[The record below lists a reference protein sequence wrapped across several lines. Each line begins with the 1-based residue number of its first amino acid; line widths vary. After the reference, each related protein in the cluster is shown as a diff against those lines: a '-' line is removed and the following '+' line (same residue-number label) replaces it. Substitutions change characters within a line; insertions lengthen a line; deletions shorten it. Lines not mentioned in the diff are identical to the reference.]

1 MLLRYASSFFFGLL
15 LSVNAAAAVTVAR
28 VPDSGLQPR
37 LVNDADGGLHLLYFK
52 KRLSAPSAREGRL
65 YYRQYDS
72 VAQRFSAPVQVS
84 STAFDLQTFAI
95 ARASMALDGNGRAH
109 VLWYLP
115 KKNSYFYA
123 RSNEQRTAFETQRS
137 IVSSYNEGLDAAGDI
152 AARDQQVA
160 IVWAAGALSEEASRT
175 VYARF
180 SDDGGATFG
189 EELRV
194 GDPDLGACACCSLAT
209 EFDTKSRLIIGYRS
223 ALNSVGRH
231 MQRLSVHSA
240 APTLAQAGQ
249 TLRGDYAPLSPL
261 QEWELSACPLS
272 TNDFAL
278 DALAEPSLVF
288 ETAARVIRLP
298 STSAPSAVREPATP
312 TRQKN
317 PAVAINA
324 AGQVLTSWGEAISH
338 SKGGTLRAQLEDA
351 EGNVLDWSLEGEPVI
366 PRYSFPAAGV
376 LPNGEFLLLW

>member
-1 MLLRYASSFFFGLL
+1 MLLRRVVAMLFGFLL
-15 LSVNAAAAVTVAR
+15 AANATAAVSVQR

-65 YYRQYDS
+65 FYRQYDPVS
-72 VAQRFSAPVQVS
+72 ERFTAPVQVS

-95 ARASMALDGNGRAH
+95 ARASLALDGSGRAH

-115 KKNSYFYA
+115 KQNSYFYT
-123 RSNEQRTAFETQRS
+123 RSNTQRTAFETQRS

-152 AARDQQVA
+152 AAKDQQVA

-180 SDDGGATFG
+180 SDDAGATFG

-194 GDPDLGACACCSLAT
+194 GDPNLGACACCSLAT
-209 EFDTKSRLIIGYRS
+209 EFDAQSRLVIGYRS
-223 ALNSVGRH
+223 ALDGVGRH
-231 MQRLSVHSA
+231 MQRLSLHTA
-240 APTLAQAGQ
+240 APSLAQAEQ

-278 DALAEPSLVF
+278 DAQSEPRLVF
-288 ETAARVIRLP
+288 ETAARVIRLSP
-298 STSAPSAVREPATP
+298 SRTASAVQEPATA

-317 PAVAINA
+317 PAIAVNA
-324 AGQVLTSWGEAISH
+324 QGLVLTSWGEAISH

-351 EGNVLDWSLEGEPVI
+351 NGKLLDWGLKAEPEI